1 LQSVYIGKQR
11 QQPRSRNALKK
22 GPKMTTITTAS
33 TQWFSRP
40 DDERF
45 VNLIDLNDHCQK
57 LRERSNAK
65 VVANRALEVQPH
77 DANPMRGLQIVGEAK
92 KPAVMTHWSFGQIAS
107 LAGAPAGYLRN
118 LPAPIAA
125 DALNYGLKFHRE
137 VEEIGVLATRKL
149 NEIDLIEIRAATGP
163 RYGRI
168 WNAELTEALVKRFG
182 NGVGDTDWRV
192 PGEFGKMVEVDKAN
206 TTLYASD
213 RDMFVFLADE
223 KNRIEM
229 PNRRNGESGSLAR
242 GFFVWNSEV
251 GSGTIGAAFFLF
263 DYVCCN
269 RIVWGAEGFKE
280 IRLRHSSGAPYRWL
294 EEIQP
299 VLTEYAN
306 ASEKPV
312 LETIA
317 AAQEKRIDDVTEFLN
332 KRFTKN
338 IAAKIDVTHSREENR
353 PVETVWDAVTGLTAY
368 AKTIAHQDTRV
379 ALEREAGKLL
389 KLAA

>member
-1 LQSVYIGKQR
+1 MLPS
-11 QQPRSRNALKK
+11 S
-22 GPKMTTITTAS
+22 TIMTAS
-33 TQWFSRP
+33 NQWMKRP

-45 VNLIDLNDHCQK
+45 VNLHDLNDFAQK
-57 LRERSNAK
+57 IKARSTAK
-65 VVANRALEVQPH
+65 VVANRSLEVQPH
-77 DANPMRGLQIVGEAK
+77 PENPHKGLQIVGEANL
-92 KPAVMTHWSFGQIAS
+92 PATMTHWAFGQVAS
-107 LAGAPAGYLRN
+107 LAGGPAGYLRT
-118 LPAPIAA
+118 LAAPIAA
-125 DALNYGLKFHRE
+125 DAINYGLRFNRD
-137 VEEIGVLATRKL
+137 VEEIGILATNRL
-149 NEIDLIEIRAATGP
+149 NEIDQVEIRAATGP

-182 NGVGDTDWRV
+182 NGIGDTDWRV
-192 PGEFGKMVEVDKAN
+192 PGEFGKAVDVDKGN

-251 GSGTIGAAFFLF
+251 GAGTIGAAFFLF

-299 VLTEYAN
+299 VLVEYSN
-306 ASEKPV
+306 ASAQPI
-312 LETIA
+312 LDTIA
-317 AAQEKRIDDVTEFLN
+317 AAQAKRIDGDVSEFLD
-332 KRFTKN
+332 KRFTKKL
-338 IAAKIDVTHSREENR
+338 AGKIDVAHSREENR
-353 PVETVWDAVTGLTAY
+353 PIETLWDAVTGITAY
-368 AKTIAHQDTRV
+368 AKTIANQDTRV
-379 ALEREAGKLL
+379 ELEREAGKLL
-389 KLAA
+389 KMAA

>member
-1 LQSVYIGKQR
+1 
-11 QQPRSRNALKK
+11 
-22 GPKMTTITTAS
+22 MTTITTAS

-65 VVANRALEVQPH
+65 IVANRSLTVQP
-77 DANPMRGLQIVGEAK
+77 DETNPIKGLQIVGEAG
-92 KPAVMTHWSFGQIAS
+92 KPAVMTHWSFGQVAS
-107 LAGAPAGYLRN
+107 LAGGPAGYLRK

-125 DALNYGLKFHRE
+125 DAINYGLRYNRE
-137 VEEIGVLATRKL
+137 VEEIGVLATR
-149 NEIDLIEIRAATGP
+149 NDDLVEIRAATG
-163 RYGRI
+163 RNYGRI
-168 WNAELTEALVKRFG
+168 WNSEITEALVKRFG

-192 PGEFGKMVEVDKAN
+192 PGEFGKIVEVDKAN

-251 GSGTIGAAFFLF
+251 GSSTLGAAFFLF

-317 AAQEKRIDDVTEFLN
+317 AAQEKRIDDVSEFLN
-332 KRFTKN
+332 KRFTKKL
-338 IAAKIDVTHSREENR
+338 AAKIDVAHSREENR
-353 PVETVWDAVTGLTAY
+353 PIETVWDAVTGLTAY
-368 AKTIAHQDTRV
+368 AKTVEHQDARV
-379 ALEREAGKLL
+379 ELEREAGKLL